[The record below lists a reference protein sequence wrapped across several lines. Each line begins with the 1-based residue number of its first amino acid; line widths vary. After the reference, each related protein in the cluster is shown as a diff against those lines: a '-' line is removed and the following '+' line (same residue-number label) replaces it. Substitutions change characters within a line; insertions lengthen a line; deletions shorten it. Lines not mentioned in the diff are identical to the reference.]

1 MNLQNDTICAVSSPP
16 GTGAVG
22 VIRISGTQAIDILN
36 RVFISSKAFAQAMM
50 RHGFIVK
57 DGEKVDEVM
66 AVGFLGE
73 KTYTGEPM
81 AEIYPHGGR
90 IPMMEVL
97 DAVIHAGARAAEP
110 GEFTKRAFLNGKMD
124 LSEAEA
130 VMDFISAVSEL
141 SAKTAFDQLEGR
153 LSETIRWMQ
162 DRLTDILAM
171 IEAGIEYPEED
182 LEHDIKAKALPKI
195 KSLAAEGRT
204 LIDSFNSGRYLKEG
218 FNVCIIGKP
227 NVGKSSLLNAL
238 IGKEKAIVTEVEGT
252 TRDVIEELYDIG
264 GVPVR
269 YFDTAG
275 IRTSDDMVE
284 SIGVDR
290 SIKTIEKADL
300 VLFVVDGSKAPDGK
314 DDDVYAKILN
324 KESVLVLNK
333 TDMGSADPEYEI
345 EQQVK
350 TSALTGSGLDEL
362 EAVIYQSALKHQDTT
377 ESILITNQ
385 RHKQLIQDY
394 VNSLQAAQ
402 EAFESDMDLD
412 CITIDLNDAWRS
424 LGEITGDNVSE
435 TVIDRIFEN
444 FCLGK

>member
-22 VIRISGTQAIDILN
+22 IIRISGTQAIDILN
-36 RVFISSKAFAQAMM
+36 RVFRSSQPFLHAVM

-57 DGEKVDEVM
+57 DGEKIDEVM
-66 AVGFLGE
+66 AVGFKGE

-81 AEIYPHGGR
+81 AEVYPHGGR
-90 IPMMEVL
+90 VPMMEVL
-97 DAVIHAGARAAEP
+97 DAVLNAGARTAEP

-130 VMDFISAVSEL
+130 VMDFIGAVSQL
-141 SAKTAFDQLEGR
+141 SAKTAFDQMEGR
-153 LSETIRWMQ
+153 LSETIRRMQ
-162 DRLTDILAM
+162 DSLTDILAM

-195 KSLAAEGRT
+195 NALASEGRT
-204 LIDSFNSGRYLKEG
+204 LIESFNSGRYLKDG

-275 IRTSDDMVE
+275 IRVSKDLVE

-290 SIKTIEKADL
+290 SIKAIEKADL
-300 VLFVVDGSKAPDGK
+300 VLFVVDGSKAPDAK
-314 DDDVYAKILN
+314 DDDVYAKILS
-324 KESVLVLNK
+324 KETVLVMNK
-333 TDMGSADPEYEI
+333 SDVGSAVPEYEI

-350 TSALTGSGLDEL
+350 TSALTGKGLDEL
-362 EAVIYQSALKHQDTT
+362 EAMIYQSALKHQDTT
-377 ESILITNQ
+377 ESILITNL

-394 VNSLQAAQ
+394 VNSLHEAQQAFA
-402 EAFESDMDLD
+402 EDIDLD